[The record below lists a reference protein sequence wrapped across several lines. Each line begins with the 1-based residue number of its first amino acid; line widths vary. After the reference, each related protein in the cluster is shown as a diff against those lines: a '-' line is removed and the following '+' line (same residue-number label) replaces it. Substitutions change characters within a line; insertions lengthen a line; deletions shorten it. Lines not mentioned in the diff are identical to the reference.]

1 MFGGFKNRN
10 RVGVKVFWSDQSE
23 STGDFKQITKNINI
37 SKSEKLCVLSDGILG
52 WNPRIPGWLLC
63 EVLP

>member
-1 MFGGFKNRN
+1 
-10 RVGVKVFWSDQSE
+10 E